1 MKTSILYDPV
11 FSELFDAAQESPE
24 LDRVLGNMRRHIEK
38 GTYDLGRTIHS
49 VDRYVVETAAID
61 LHRKKVSEGG
71 DPATVISPRSPK
83 VSWFTRY
90 PADVRRVVAEKVVKG
105 WEREVRV
112 EMEEMK

>member
-1 MKTSILYDPV
+1 MKNSILHNPV

-38 GTYDLGRTIHS
+38 GTYDLDRTVHS
-49 VDRYVVETAAID
+49 VNRYVVETAAID

-71 DPATVISPRSPK
+71 DPAVISPKSLK

-90 PADVRRVVAEKVVKG
+90 PADIRRVVAEKVVKG

-112 EMEEMK
+112 EMEKP

>member
-1 MKTSILYDPV
+1 MKTSILHNPV
-11 FSELFDAAQESPE
+11 FAELFDAAQESPE

-38 GTYDLGRTIHS
+38 GTYDLDRTVHS
-49 VDRYVVETAAID
+49 VNRYVVETAAID
-61 LHRKKVSEGG
+61 LHRSKVGEGG
-71 DPATVISPRSPK
+71 DPAVISPKSPK

-112 EMEEMK
+112 EMEKS